1 MATQLRKVTVAA
13 INELLTDITNFSQAL
28 YSNKDY
34 PNKEK
39 DYESIKT
46 RVHEMSSI
54 ISSYRG
60 PVANKPELV
69 TDINDPRYNPIEVFN
84 ESILPVYKSSMVF
97 ESINDPDDKVF
108 ERMRESIKDHTLKA
122 SDVTLEIYPKWK
134 KRITIYYDCYH
145 HDSDNGEIRTPLG
158 GLNGNL
164 QVLLFEKYLSR
175 IFPDGN
181 IYVCTKEEYRSGYP
195 IKAVYLAFKDS
206 SVIDLD
212 DYDEEEEYPSPFF
225 RFKKDT
231 TVRLADAAYAI
242 MKNTTVYSIRNRYS
256 ILSW

>member
-1 MATQLRKVTVAA
+1 MTTQLRKVTIAA
-13 INELLTDITNFSQAL
+13 INALLTDITNFSQAL

-34 PNKEK
+34 PNREK

-54 ISSYRG
+54 IRLYET
-60 PVANKPELV
+60 PEMDEPELV
-69 TDINDPRYNPIEVFN
+69 TDINDPKYNPIEVFN
-84 ESILPVYKSSMVF
+84 EIILPVYKSSTIH
-97 ESINDPDDKVF
+97 ESINNPDDKVF
-108 ERMRESIKDHTLKA
+108 ERMRENIKDHTLQA
-122 SDVTLEIYPKWK
+122 SDVTLELYPKWK
-134 KRITIYYDCYH
+134 KRITIIYNYYH
-145 HDSDNGEIRTPLG
+145 HDSSNGEIRTPIG

-164 QVLLFEKYLSR
+164 QILLFEKYLSR
-175 IFPDGN
+175 ILPDGN
-181 IYVCTKEEYRSGYP
+181 IYVYTKEECRSGYP
-195 IKAVYLAFKDS
+195 VKTTYLAFKDS

-231 TVRLADAAYAI
+231 TDRLADVAHAI
-242 MKNTTVYSIRNRYS
+242 MKNTKVYSVQNRYT